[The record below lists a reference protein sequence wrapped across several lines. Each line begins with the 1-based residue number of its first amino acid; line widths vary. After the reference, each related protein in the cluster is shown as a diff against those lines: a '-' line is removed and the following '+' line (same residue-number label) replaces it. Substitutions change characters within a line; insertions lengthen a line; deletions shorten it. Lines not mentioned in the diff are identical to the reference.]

1 MRKTEVISARVT
13 VEVAQAIRAKA
24 LANNQTISTWINDVA
39 TTVTPNEVSHLA
51 QSVQLSDEV
60 SETYTNVA
68 ISMGGSAIVGI
79 LAYKGIKGLLL
90 DRKAKNEI
98 SYPESDIEVLSV
110 LIGVAAAIVTGVG
123 IHKFVMPRK

>member
-39 TTVTPNEVSHLA
+39 TTITPNDVSDLA
-51 QSVQLSDEV
+51 QPVQLPEDV

-90 DRKAKNEI
+90 DKKAKNEI
-98 SYPESDIEVLSV
+98 SYPEVDIEAISV
-110 LIGVAAAIVTGVG
+110 FIGVAAAIVTGIG
-123 IHKFVMPRK
+123 IHKFVMPKK